1 MWVHLCGCVC
11 PFVLVCVCVFESG
24 STCVDVFA
32 PFFWCV
38 FVRLSL
44 VASAIA
50 SVRFPGH
57 RRIACPSNWQ
67 PDRGGNSHNSHGQ
80 GRTPLLRPLWE
91 ILTIRYLL
99 HFPLTF
105 PRIFSF
111 YFSSFYEVFK
121 RIRQKLLSTLFP
133 VTIYFVGKI
142 LMLLIE
148 VLKLGESK
156 ILLPR
161 QNESQISLLIFLYF
175 WNFCIYYW
183 WQWFWGLLASNT

>member
-11 PFVLVCVCVFESG
+11 PFVTLS
-24 STCVDVFA
+24 
-32 PFFWCV
+32 WCV

-105 PRIFSF
+105 PRIFSLDLH
-111 YFSSFYEVFK
+111 FSSFYLSIQGNPSKTTLYTVPCHNLFCGQSFNVSFK
-121 RIRQKLLSTLFP
+121 YLRFKLCLYNRWDQHSQFW
-133 VTIYFVGKI
+133 IC
-142 LMLLIE
+142 LL
-148 VLKLGESK
+148 
-156 ILLPR
+156 
-161 QNESQISLLIFLYF
+161 
-175 WNFCIYYW
+175 
-183 WQWFWGLLASNT
+183 